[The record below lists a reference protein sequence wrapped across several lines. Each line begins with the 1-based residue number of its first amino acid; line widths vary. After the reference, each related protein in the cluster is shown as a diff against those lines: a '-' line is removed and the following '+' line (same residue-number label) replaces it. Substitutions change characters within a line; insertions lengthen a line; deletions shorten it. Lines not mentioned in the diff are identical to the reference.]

1 MYYIIFVVIGL
12 IVSSLIF
19 LFSQNI
25 VKKVYHK
32 DISKKAEDRIFFV
45 TALFCFGA
53 PIIYEFKPLFF
64 SPQYEISRGVDGNIL
79 DLKPDATGFHL
90 PFCSS
95 EKFVCLPKSVKD
107 MKGKVI
113 YWLVGLERKSVEI
126 NYVLS
131 CEDYPKVF
139 ISSNGFY
146 PRKNIYSFFGGNQT
160 FFFDWAQDGLYKIL
174 DKNFL
179 TTEKENKK
187 NKIQTPTDVY
197 DFVSKGAEEWNVS
210 NPYSCR
216 IDVVQP

>member
-79 DLKPDATGFHL
+79 DLKPDVTGFHL

-107 MKGKVI
+107 MKGKVTNVTDYGAFI
-113 YWLVGLERKSVEI
+113 EIKNGIEGLVHSSEISWVKANQNAKIIQLGIGNLWKLAVDHPKMKVEPCIHRAPEEKSGQKRLLLI
-126 NYVLS
+126 
-131 CEDYPKVF
+131 C
-139 ISSNGFY
+139 
-146 PRKNIYSFFGGNQT
+146 
-160 FFFDWAQDGLYKIL
+160 
-174 DKNFL
+174 
-179 TTEKENKK
+179 
-187 NKIQTPTDVY
+187 
-197 DFVSKGAEEWNVS
+197 
-210 NPYSCR
+210 
-216 IDVVQP
+216 